1 MHSLRAMT
9 EAQRHRGPDGEGFHA
24 EPHLG
29 FGHRRL
35 AIVDLAGGAQPMA
48 TEDGAVVVTFNG
60 EIYNH
65 EALRRRLEA
74 RGHVFHTR
82 SDTEVLLHGWREW
95 GAQMPARLV
104 GMFAFALWDR
114 KAGRLLLAR
123 DPLGEKPLHY
133 AWMPDGGFAFASEIG
148 GLKALSELPSGL
160 DPVALDD
167 FLALGY
173 VPEPATIHAAIRRLP
188 PGHLMLLGL
197 GEAQATQRRY
207 WAPPRVAAA
216 DGADAAEALQRRLD
230 AAVQAR
236 MMADVP
242 LGAFLSGGID
252 SGAVT
257 SLAAMAASQPLATFT
272 IGFAGAADERP
283 DAAMVSQRYG
293 TRHMAED
300 GAATDYVAMAREI
313 PRLFG
318 EPFGDHS
325 AVPTLAVASL
335 ARRHVTVALSGDGG
349 DEVFAGYRRYRF
361 HMMTE
366 AARRLLPTRL
376 RRGAVGALAR
386 AYPKLDRAPR
396 WLRAKTTL
404 TEISL
409 DSALGYYGTV
419 CKLAEERRR
428 ALFSPAQR
436 AAVAGHDPSARF
448 ASLMAE
454 CDPEDSLLQAQYADL
469 QTYLPGDILAKVDRT
484 SMAVSLEVR
493 PPLLDPE
500 LVSWGLALPAAAKL
514 RAGVGKR
521 VLREVAS
528 TLLPTTLLQR
538 RKRGF
543 ATDLRGQF
551 RVAAP
556 QIRRRLTGGSMA
568 ESGLFNL
575 QAVGRLVDQHS
586 NGDFD
591 HTQAVWNLLVVEGF
605 LLAEARRSDEGLM
618 AGRRV
623 A

>member
-1 MHSLRAMT
+1 MT

-65 EALRRRLEA
+65 EVLRRMLEA
-74 RGHVFHTR
+74 RGHVFHSR

-114 KAGRLLLAR
+114 RAGRLLLAR

-133 AWMPDGGFAFASEIG
+133 AWLPDGGFAFASEIG
-148 GLKALSELPSGL
+148 GLKALSELPRGL

-197 GEAQATQRRY
+197 GEAQATQQRY
-207 WAPPRVAAA
+207 WAPPRVAVAG
-216 DGADAAEALQRRLD
+216 GADAAEALRSRLD
-230 AAVQAR
+230 AAVRAR

-257 SLAAMAASQPLATFT
+257 SLAAMAAGQPLATFT

-283 DAAMVSQRYG
+283 DAAMVAERYG
-293 TRHMAED
+293 TRHVAED
-300 GAATDYVAMAREI
+300 GTAADYLAMAREI

-361 HMMTE
+361 HMMAE

-448 ASLMAE
+448 AALMAE

-514 RAGVGKR
+514 RGGVGKR
-521 VLREVAS
+521 VLREAAAP
-528 TLLPTTLLQR
+528 LLPPALLQR

-543 ATDLRGQF
+543 AAELSGQF
-551 RVAAP
+551 RAAAP
-556 QIRRRLTGGSMA
+556 QIRTRLTGGPMA
-568 ESGLFNL
+568 ESGLFDL
-575 QAVGRLVDQHS
+575 QALGRLVDQHA

-591 HTQAVWNLLVVEGF
+591 HTQVLWNLLVVEGF
-605 LLAEARRSDEGLM
+605 LAAEARLSDDGSM

>member
-1 MHSLRAMT
+1 
-9 EAQRHRGPDGEGFHA
+9 
-24 EPHLG
+24 
-29 FGHRRL
+29 
-35 AIVDLAGGAQPMA
+35 MA
-48 TEDGAVVVTFNG
+48 TEDAAVVVTFNG

-65 EALRRRLEA
+65 EALRRVLEA
-74 RGHVFHTR
+74 RGHVFRSR
-82 SDTEVLLHGWREW
+82 SDTEVLLHGWQEW
-95 GAQMPARLV
+95 GAEMPARLV

-114 KAGRLLLAR
+114 RAGRLLLAR

-133 AWMPDGGFAFASEIG
+133 AWLPDGSFAFASEIG
-148 GLKALSELPSGL
+148 GLTALPELPRGL

-173 VPEPATIHAAIRRLP
+173 VPDPATIYAVIRRLP

-197 GEAQATQRRY
+197 GEQQAIQRRF
-207 WAPPRVAAA
+207 WAPPRAACAGSA
-216 DGADAAEALQRRLD
+216 DGSEVLRRRLD

-252 SGAVT
+252 S
-257 SLAAMAASQPLATFT
+257 
-272 IGFAGAADERP
+272 
-283 DAAMVSQRYG
+283 
-293 TRHMAED
+293 
-300 GAATDYVAMAREI
+300 
-313 PRLFG
+313 G

-361 HMMTE
+361 HMMAE
-366 AARRLLPTRL
+366 AARRLLPAGL

-428 ALFSPAQR
+428 ALLSPTQR

-448 ASLMAE
+448 AALMEE

-469 QTYLPGDILAKVDRT
+469 HTYLPGDILTKVDRA

-493 PPLLDPE
+493 APLLDPE
-500 LVSWGLALPAAAKL
+500 LVSWGLALPATAKL
-514 RAGVGKR
+514 RGGVGKR
-521 VLREVAS
+521 VLREAAS
-528 TLLPTTLLQR
+528 PLLPPALLQR

-543 ATDLRGQF
+543 GADLQGQF
-551 RVAAP
+551 RASAAR
-556 QIRRRLTGGSMA
+556 IRARLTSDAMA
-568 ESGLFNL
+568 DHGLFDIR
-575 QAVGRLVDQHS
+575 AIAALVDQHEAGTYNHS
-586 NGDFD
+586 
-591 HTQAVWNLLVVEGF
+591 QALWHLLVVEGF
-605 LLAEARRSDEGLM
+605 LADAAGLAEDSPGARH
-618 AGRRV
+618 V